1 MAIELERIGWEDGTL
16 VSNAKVNVQG
26 TIYEV
31 EPEQYSGNTPLS
43 AENFKAMED
52 NTENAINEGI
62 LQPNTYST
70 TERIVGTWID
80 GKPIYEVT
88 VPVTIANRSAWTDL
102 VTISNLKKA
111 IKIVAVG
118 SSVLLPRYESSE
130 YYAEFLYETGK
141 IRYKAQGQAGN
152 FDLTVQY
159 TKTTD

>member
-1 MAIELERIGWEDGTL
+1 MSIQLPKIGWEDGIL
-16 VSNAKVNVQG
+16 VTPARVEVGG
-26 TIYEV
+26 TIYDV
-31 EPEQYSGNTPLS
+31 TPEEYSGTTPLS
-43 AENFKAMED
+43 AENLKQMED
-52 NTENAINEGI
+52 NTEDAINQI
-62 LQPNTYST
+62 TTYST

-80 GKPIYEVT
+80 GKPIYEIT
-88 VPVTIANRSAWTDL
+88 VPVTIANHSAWTDL

-152 FDLTVQY
+152 FDLVVQY